1 MSRMSTP
8 DKTKVQP
15 SILMASPPSGCSITF
30 RLLPDLDY
38 RSALVRLRD
47 ALPLDAGVVGLG
59 EPIVRALQ
67 KSVPGLVTFAALS
80 GAQIAV
86 PSTQQALWV
95 FLRGED
101 RGSLFDSTSIVRT
114 VLAPAFEIDDLMNTF
129 VYAKGRD
136 LSGFEDGTE
145 NPKGDAAI
153 EAAIAA
159 GDAGFDG
166 SSFVAVQR
174 WVHDLKRFGEFSGSQ
189 RDAIIGRRRD
199 TNEELKDAPES
210 SHVKRT
216 AQESYTPPAFML
228 RRSMPWA
235 GTHDQGLE
243 FIAYVESISR
253 FDRMMRRMVGLEDGI
268 ADGLFKFSRAVTGGY
283 YWCPPIQN
291 GRLDLSYL
299 GL

>member
-1 MSRMSTP
+1 MSGT
-8 DKTKVQP
+8 DKTQAQP
-15 SILMASPPSGCSITF
+15 SILMASPPVGCSITF

-38 RSALVRLRD
+38 RSSLGRLRD
-47 ALPLDAGVVGLG
+47 ALPLEAGVVGIG
-59 EPIVRALQ
+59 EPVVRALQ
-67 KSVPGLVTFAALS
+67 KSVPGLVTFPALS

-101 RGSLFDSTSIVRT
+101 RGILFDATAKVRNA
-114 VLAPAFEIDDLMNTF
+114 LAPAFELHDLMNTF
-129 VYAKGRD
+129 VYSGGRD
-136 LSGFEDGTE
+136 LSGYEDGTE
-145 NPKGDAAI
+145 NPKGDAAL
-153 EAAIAA
+153 EAAFAS
-159 GDAGFDG
+159 GDSGFAG

-174 WVHDLKRFGEFSGSQ
+174 WAHDLKRFSEFSASH
-189 RDAIIGRRRD
+189 RDGIIGRRRD

-216 AQESYTPPAFML
+216 AQESYNPPAFML

-283 YWCPPIQN
+283 YWCPPVRD
-291 GRLDLSYL
+291 GRLDFSYL
-299 GL
+299 GM